1 MHLAPVAAE
10 NSGEDASASVMELNA
25 GAGTCSRASVPG
37 QTAAAVAARR
47 RQTER
52 KLTDVDAAIAQ
63 LRRERGRLTVRGI
76 AARAAV
82 SATFLYEN
90 PDARAR
96 VQAAIADSKSRH
108 DRATAAEHEAI
119 EATWRE
125 RALNAEAELTRAQK
139 EIFVQRQRLGE
150 LMGHLRDLS
159 QTAPGESTRDH
170 RLLQERLE
178 GAHGGDHRRN
188 GDGRHLRCQG
198 PGLADSP
205 SAANSRAHLA
215 PPIGD
220 GFPSPRS
227 RQSSQSSSTSAVASS
242 QRSPRR
248 HK

>member
-1 MHLAPVAAE
+1 MTSGMHLAPVAAQ

-25 GAGTCSRASVPG
+25 GAGTCSLASVPG

-96 VQAAIADSKSRH
+96 VQTAIADSKSRH

-159 QTAPGESTRDH
+159 QTAPGESVDVLVTENTNLKHRVQQLTRDH

-178 GAHGGDHRRN
+178 GARSN
-188 GDGRHLRCQG
+188 LRF
-198 PGLADSP
+198 ADKRVTDLEMQVLELQR
-205 SAANSRAHLA
+205 AA
-215 PPIGD
+215 
-220 GFPSPRS
+220 PR
-227 RQSSQSSSTSAVASS
+227 
-242 QRSPRR
+242 
-248 HK
+248 

>member
-1 MHLAPVAAE
+1 MP
-10 NSGEDASASVMELNA
+10 GI
-25 GAGTCSRASVPG
+25 GTCSVASVPG

-52 KLTDVDAAIAQ
+52 KLTAVDAAIAQ

-108 DRATAAEHEAI
+108 DRATAAEHESI

-150 LMGHLRDLS
+150 LMGQLRDLS
-159 QTAPGESTRDH
+159 QTAPGESVQELVTENTNLKHRVQQLTRDH

-178 GAHGGDHRRN
+178 GARSN
-188 GDGRHLRCQG
+188 LRFADKRVADLEMQVLELSQAG
-198 PGLADSP
+198 PGREGP
-205 SAANSRAHLA
+205 
-215 PPIGD
+215 
-220 GFPSPRS
+220 
-227 RQSSQSSSTSAVASS
+227 
-242 QRSPRR
+242 
-248 HK
+248 

>member
-1 MHLAPVAAE
+1 MTSGMHMAPMTTE
-10 NSGEDASASVMELNA
+10 NRGENASAGVLEQNT
-25 GAGTCSRASVPG
+25 GAGTCSLTSVPG

-108 DRATAAEHEAI
+108 DRASAAEHEAV

-125 RALNAEAELTRAQK
+125 RALNAEAEVTRAQR

-150 LMGHLRDLS
+150 LMGRLRDLS
-159 QTAPGESTRDH
+159 LTAPGESVDVSGH
-170 RLLQERLE
+170 REHEPQAPCPAAHPGSPTPA
-178 GAHGGDHRRN
+178 GA
-188 GDGRHLRCQG
+188 
-198 PGLADSP
+198 A
-205 SAANSRAHLA
+205 
-215 PPIGD
+215 
-220 GFPSPRS
+220 
-227 RQSSQSSSTSAVASS
+227 
-242 QRSPRR
+242 
-248 HK
+248 